1 MPGAPHRPDPLPVE
15 NDHPLAAFILSKAIR
30 YILVLFV
37 VLSLNFFLP
46 RLLPGDPVMN
56 LLGAEASYAP
66 PDVIESL
73 KADLGLDRPLLSQC
87 LHYLGG
93 VFSGDW
99 GYSFE
104 QRRPVFE
111 AVMVHLR
118 WTLILALPAVIL
130 GALVAAVMGAV
141 AAWHRRSPLDVGLS
155 GVFLTLHSM
164 PHFLLGML
172 VLWIFSFNLGWF
184 PLGKVHSGGTV
195 GLAHLADVLW
205 HMALP
210 LAVLTASKASYDFLV
225 VRNAVVTTI
234 GENFILTARG
244 KGLTERAVLFR
255 HALPNAL
262 APLVTVFAGAALVE
276 VVFSWPGMGTLIYG
290 AIGARD
296 YPLIQHAFFIL
307 AVSVLLANFLADLLY
322 AWLDPRTR

>member
-1 MPGAPHRPDPLPVE
+1 MERHHL
-15 NDHPLAAFILSKAIR
+15 LAAFILSKAVR

-37 VLSLNFFLP
+37 ILSLNFLLP

-56 LLGAEASYAP
+56 LLGLEASYAP
-66 PDVIESL
+66 PEVIESL
-73 KADLGLDRPLLSQC
+73 KADLGLDRSLASQWV
-87 LHYLGG
+87 HYLGG
-93 VFSGDW
+93 VFTGDW

-118 WTLILALPAVIL
+118 WTLILAVPAIL
-130 GALVAAVMGAV
+130 LGDLIAAVWGAV
-141 AAWHRRSPLDVGLS
+141 AGWRRRSPLDVGLS
-155 GVFLTLHSM
+155 GVFLALYAM

-172 VLWIFSFNLGWF
+172 VLWTFSFKLGWF
-184 PLGKVHSGGTV
+184 PLGKVHSGDTE
-195 GLAHLADVLW
+195 GLTYLADVMW

-225 VRNAVVTTI
+225 VRNAVVGTL
-234 GENFILTARG
+234 GENFIVTACG
-244 KGLTERAVLFR
+244 KGLSEAALLFR

-262 APLVTVFAGAALVE
+262 APLVTVTAIQLGMILAGAAIIE
-276 VVFSWPGMGTLIYG
+276 IVFSWPGMGTLIYG
-290 AIGARD
+290 AVGARD
-296 YPLIQHAFFIL
+296 YPLIQYSFFMI
-307 AVSVLLANFLADLLY
+307 AASMLLANFAADLLY